1 MNIFKTLLFFIISS
15 ILLFLAT
22 NPGIDFTISKLGMM
36 PMIAWFINGGIVFI
50 ILFSTA
56 MILLK
61 REEPK
66 LTFKILK
73 KKLNLRPLSK
83 SDLIWTLIGILT
95 ISVFSMLIM
104 KGLTKLSELYPDV
117 ISSSFSPPFLE
128 FHVLDKSQYWIFLV
142 WIPFFFFN
150 IFGEELLW
158 RGFILPRQQLNSDTA
173 NWTLNSLGWLL
184 FHIAFGWKLVVLLL
198 PILIINPFI
207 VQKTKNTWTGI
218 LIHGLINGSGFLLIT
233 LGVINS

>member
-1 MNIFKTLLFFIISS
+1 
-15 ILLFLAT
+15 
-22 NPGIDFTISKLGMM
+22 
-36 PMIAWFINGGIVFI
+36 
-50 ILFSTA
+50 
-56 MILLK
+56 LK
-61 REEPK
+61 REQHE

-73 KKLNLRPLSK
+73 EKLNLRPLSK
-83 SDLIWTLIGILT
+83 RDLIWTLIGILA

-104 KGLTKLSELYPDV
+104 KGLTKLSELYPEK

-128 FHVLDKSQYWIFLV
+128 FHVLDKSQYWIYLI
-142 WIPFFFFN
+142 WIPFFVFN

-158 RGFILPRQQLNSDTA
+158 RGFILPRQNLNTNTA

-184 FHIAFGWKLVVLLL
+184 FHLAFGWKLVILLL

-233 LGVINS
+233 LGVITS

>member
-1 MNIFKTLLFFIISS
+1 MNIFRTLLFFMVSS

-22 NPGIDFTISKLGMM
+22 NLGIDFTISKLGMM

-61 REEPK
+61 KEVPK
-66 LTFKILK
+66 LTFKIFK
-73 KKLNLRPLSK
+73 EKLNLRPLSK
-83 SDLIWTLIGILT
+83 RDLIWTLIGILT

-104 KGLTKLSELYPDV
+104 KGLTKLSELYPNK

-128 FHVLDKSQYWIFLV
+128 FHVFDKSQYWIFLV

-158 RGFILPRQQLNSDTA
+158 RGFILPRQKLNSDTA

-184 FHIAFGWKLVVLLL
+184 FHIAFGWKLVILLL

>member
-1 MNIFKTLLFFIISS
+1 MSIYKTLLFFGISS

-22 NPGIDFTISKLGMM
+22 HFGIDFTISKLGIM
-36 PMIAWFINGGIVFI
+36 PMIAWFINGGLVFI

-61 REEPK
+61 REHK
-66 LTFKILK
+66 TLSFKVLK
-73 KKLNLRPLSK
+73 ENLNLKPLTK
-83 SDLIWTLIGILT
+83 RDLVWTLIGILT
-95 ISVFSMLIM
+95 ISAFSMLIM
-104 KGLTKLSELYPDV
+104 KGLTKLSNLYPDI
-117 ISSSFSPPFLE
+117 ISSSFSPPFLD
-128 FHVLDKSQYWIFLV
+128 FPVLDKSEYWIYLV

-158 RGFILPRQQLNSDTA
+158 RGYILPRQKVKSETA
-173 NWTLNSLGWLL
+173 NWTLNSFGWLL
-184 FHIAFGWKLVVLLL
+184 FHLAFGWKLMILLL

-233 LGVINS
+233 LGVLNS

>member
-1 MNIFKTLLFFIISS
+1 M
-15 ILLFLAT
+15 
-22 NPGIDFTISKLGMM
+22 
-36 PMIAWFINGGIVFI
+36 
-50 ILFSTA
+50 A

-61 REEPK
+61 REQK
-66 LTFKILK
+66 VLTFKVIRE
-73 KKLNLRPLSK
+73 KLNLKPLSK
-83 SDLIWTLIGILT
+83 KDLLWTLIGILT
-95 ISVFSMLIM
+95 ISVFSALIM
-104 KGLTKLSELYPDV
+104 KGLTKLSELYPDK

-128 FHVLDKSQYWIFLV
+128 FPVLDKSQYWIFLV

-158 RGFILPRQQLNSDTA
+158 RGFILPRQILTSDTI
-173 NWTLNSLGWLL
+173 NWTLNSFGWLL
-184 FHIAFGWKLVVLLL
+184 FHIAFGWKLIVLLL

>member
-1 MNIFKTLLFFIISS
+1 MSVLKTLAFFMVSS
-15 ILLFLAT
+15 ILLYLAT
-22 NPGIDFTISKLGMM
+22 YYGINFSISKLGMM
-36 PMIAWFINGGIVFI
+36 PMIAWFLNGGIVFI

-61 REEPK
+61 REQKE
-66 LTFKILK
+66 LTFKIIK
-73 KKLNLRPLSK
+73 QKLHLRPLSK
-83 SDLIWTLIGILT
+83 RDLIWTLIGILS

-104 KGLTKLSELYPDV
+104 KGLTRLSELYPDK

-128 FHVLDKSQYWIFLV
+128 FHVLDKSQYWIFLI

-158 RGFILPRQQLNSDTA
+158 RGFILPRQSTNSDTA

-184 FHIAFGWKLVVLLL
+184 FHVAFGWKLVVLLL

-218 LIHGLINGSGFLLIT
+218 LIHGIINGSGFLLIT
-233 LGVINS
+233 LGVISS

>member
-1 MNIFKTLLFFIISS
+1 MNIFKTLLFFIVSS

-22 NPGIDFTISKLGMM
+22 NLGIEFTISKLGMM
-36 PMIAWFINGGIVFI
+36 PMIAWFINGGMVFI

-66 LTFKILK
+66 LTFKIFK
-73 KKLNLRPLSK
+73 EKLNLRPLSK
-83 SDLIWTLIGILT
+83 RDLIWTLIGILT

-104 KGLTKLSELYPDV
+104 KGLTRLSELYPDK

-158 RGFILPRQQLNSDTA
+158 RGFILPRQKLNSNTA

>member
-1 MNIFKTLLFFIISS
+1 MSIFKTLLFFIASS

-22 NPGIDFTISKLGMM
+22 NFGINFSISRLGMM
-36 PMIAWFINGGIVFI
+36 PMIAWFINGGLVFI

-61 REEPK
+61 KEQHE
-66 LTFKILK
+66 LTFKIIK
-73 KKLNLRPLSK
+73 EKLNLRPLSK
-83 SDLIWTLIGILT
+83 RDIIWTLIGILT
-95 ISVFSMLIM
+95 ISVFSILIM
-104 KGLTKLSELYPDV
+104 KGLTRLSELFPDK

-158 RGFILPRQQLNSDTA
+158 RGFILPRQKLNSDTA

-184 FHIAFGWKLVVLLL
+184 FHIAFGWKLLVLLL

>member
-1 MNIFKTLLFFIISS
+1 MSIFKTLAFFIASS
-15 ILLFLAT
+15 ILLYLAT
-22 NPGIDFTISKLGMM
+22 NFGINFSISKLGLM
-36 PMIAWFINGGIVFI
+36 PIIAWFINGGIVFI

-66 LTFKILK
+66 LTFEIFKE
-73 KKLNLRPLSK
+73 KLNLRQFSK
-83 SDLIWTLIGILT
+83 RDLIWTLIGVVT

-104 KGLTKLSELYPDV
+104 KGLTRLSELYPDK

-128 FHVLDKSQYWIFLV
+128 FHVLDRSQYWIFLV

-158 RGFILPRQQLNSDTA
+158 RGFILPRQKLNSDTA

>member
-1 MNIFKTLLFFIISS
+1 MSIFKTLLFFIASS
-15 ILLFLAT
+15 ILLYLAT
-22 NPGIDFTISKLGMM
+22 NLGINFAISKLGMM
-36 PMIAWFINGGIVFI
+36 PMIAWFINGGVVFI

-56 MILLK
+56 IILLK
-61 REEPK
+61 REQKE
-66 LTFKILK
+66 LTFKIIK
-73 KKLNLRPLSK
+73 EKLNLRPLSK
-83 SDLIWTLIGILT
+83 RDLIWALIGILT
-95 ISVFSMLIM
+95 ISAFSMLIM
-104 KGLTKLSELYPDV
+104 KGLTKLSELYPDK

-158 RGFILPRQQLNSDTA
+158 RGFILPRQKLNSDTA

>member
-1 MNIFKTLLFFIISS
+1 MNIFKTLLFFIVSS

-22 NPGIDFTISKLGMM
+22 NLGIDFTISKLGMM

-66 LTFKILK
+66 LTFKIFK
-73 KKLNLRPLSK
+73 EKLNLRPLSK
-83 SDLIWTLIGILT
+83 RDLIWTLIGILT

-104 KGLTKLSELYPDV
+104 KGLTRLSELYPDK

-150 IFGEELLW
+150 IFGEEFLW
-158 RGFILPRQQLNSDTA
+158 RGFILPRQKLNSDTA

>member
-1 MNIFKTLLFFIISS
+1 MSIFKTLTFFIASS
-15 ILLFLAT
+15 ILLYFFT
-22 NPGIDFTISKLGMM
+22 NFGINFAISKLGMM

-50 ILFSTA
+50 ILFSMA

-61 REEPK
+61 REQK
-66 LTFKILK
+66 VLTFKVIRE
-73 KKLNLRPLSK
+73 KLNLKPLSK
-83 SDLIWTLIGILT
+83 KDLLWTLIGILT
-95 ISVFSMLIM
+95 ISVFSALIM
-104 KGLTKLSELYPDV
+104 KGLTKLSELYPDK

-128 FHVLDKSQYWIFLV
+128 FPVLDKSQYWIFLV

-158 RGFILPRQQLNSDTA
+158 RGFILPRQILTSDTI
-173 NWTLNSLGWLL
+173 NWTLNSFGWLL
-184 FHIAFGWKLVVLLL
+184 FHIAFGWKLIVLLL

>member
-1 MNIFKTLLFFIISS
+1 MGIFKTLVFFIASS
-15 ILLFLAT
+15 ILLYIAT
-22 NPGIDFTISKLGMM
+22 NFGINFSIASLGLT
-36 PMIAWFINGGIVFI
+36 PMIAWFINGGVVFI

-56 MILLK
+56 IILLK
-61 REEPK
+61 REQKK
-66 LTFKILK
+66 LTFKVFK
-73 KKLNLRPLSK
+73 DKLNLRPLSK
-83 SDLIWTLIGILT
+83 RDLIWTLIGILI

-104 KGLTKLSELYPDV
+104 KGLTKLSELYPDK

-128 FHVLDKSQYWIFLV
+128 FLVLDKSQYWIFLV

-158 RGFILPRQQLNSDTA
+158 RGFILPRQKLNSETA

-184 FHIAFGWKLVVLLL
+184 FHVAFGWKLVVLLL
-198 PILIINPFI
+198 PILLINPFI

-218 LIHGLINGSGFLLIT
+218 LIHGLVNGSGFLLIT
-233 LGVINS
+233 LGVISY

>member
-1 MNIFKTLLFFIISS
+1 MNIFKILLFFIVSS

-22 NPGIDFTISKLGMM
+22 NLGIDFTISKLGMM

-66 LTFKILK
+66 LTFKIFK
-73 KKLNLRPLSK
+73 EKLNLRPLSK
-83 SDLIWTLIGILT
+83 RDLIWILIGILT
-95 ISVFSMLIM
+95 ISVSSMLIM
-104 KGLTKLSELYPDV
+104 KGLTKLSELYPDK

-158 RGFILPRQQLNSDTA
+158 RGFILPRQKLNSDTA

-218 LIHGLINGSGFLLIT
+218 LIHGLVNGSGFLLIT
-233 LGVINS
+233 LGVISS

>member
-1 MNIFKTLLFFIISS
+1 
-15 ILLFLAT
+15 LLFLAT
-22 NPGIDFTISKLGMM
+22 NLGIDFSISKLGMM
-36 PMIAWFINGGIVFI
+36 PMIAWFINGGIVFV

-66 LTFKILK
+66 LTFKIFK
-73 KKLNLRPLSK
+73 EKLNLRPLSK
-83 SDLIWTLIGILT
+83 KDLIWTLIGILA

-104 KGLTKLSELYPDV
+104 KGLTKLSELYPDK

-158 RGFILPRQQLNSDTA
+158 RGFILPRQKLNSGTA

>member
-1 MNIFKTLLFFIISS
+1 MTIFRTLAFFIASS
-15 ILLFLAT
+15 ILLYLFT
-22 NPGIDFTISKLGMM
+22 NFGISFAISKLGMM
-36 PMIAWFINGGIVFI
+36 PMIAWFINGGAVFI
-50 ILFSTA
+50 ILFFTA
-56 MILLK
+56 LILLK
-61 REEPK
+61 REQKE
-66 LTFKILK
+66 LTLKIIK
-73 KKLNLRPLSK
+73 EKLNLRPLSK
-83 SDLIWTLIGILT
+83 RDLIWTLAGILT
-95 ISVFSMLIM
+95 ISISSMLIM
-104 KGLTKLSELYPDV
+104 RGMTRLSVLYPDR

-158 RGFILPRQQLNSDTA
+158 RGFILPRQKLNSATA
-173 NWTLNSLGWLL
+173 IWSLNSLGWLF
-184 FHIAFGWKLVVLLL
+184 FHVSFGWKLVVLLL

>member
-1 MNIFKTLLFFIISS
+1 MSIFKTLTFFIASS
-15 ILLFLAT
+15 ILLYLAT
-22 NPGIDFTISKLGMM
+22 NFGITFSISKLGMM
-36 PMIAWFINGGIVFI
+36 PMIAWFLNGGVVFI

-61 REEPK
+61 KEQPT
-66 LTFKILK
+66 LTFKIFK
-73 KKLNLRPLSK
+73 EKLNLKPLSK
-83 SDLIWTLIGILT
+83 RDLIWTLIGILT
-95 ISVFSMLIM
+95 ISIFSVLIM
-104 KGLTKLSELYPDV
+104 KGLTRLSELYPDK

-128 FHVLDKSQYWIFLV
+128 FHVLEKSQYWIFLI

-150 IFGEELLW
+150 IFGEEFLW
-158 RGFILPRQQLNSDTA
+158 RGFILPRQNLNSNTA

-184 FHIAFGWKLVVLLL
+184 FHLAFGWKLVILLL

-233 LGVINS
+233 LGVIKS

>member
-1 MNIFKTLLFFIISS
+1 MNIFKTLLFFIVSS

-22 NPGIDFTISKLGMM
+22 NLGIDFSISKLGMM

-66 LTFKILK
+66 LTFKIFK
-73 KKLNLRPLSK
+73 EKLNLRPLSK
-83 SDLIWTLIGILT
+83 RDLIWTIIGILT

-104 KGLTKLSELYPDV
+104 KGLTKLSELYPDK

-158 RGFILPRQQLNSDTA
+158 RGFILPRQKLNSDTA

>member
-1 MNIFKTLLFFIISS
+1 MSIFKTLALFMAAS
-15 ILLFLAT
+15 ILLFLFT
-22 NPGIDFTISKLGMM
+22 RFGIDFAISKLGMM
-36 PMIAWFINGGIVFI
+36 PMIAWFINGGILFF

-56 MILLK
+56 MVLLK
-61 REEPK
+61 KEQHELTYSIIRE
-66 LTFKILK
+66 
-73 KKLNLRPLSK
+73 KLNLRPLSTR
-83 SDLIWTLIGILT
+83 DLIWTLVGIVT
-95 ISVFSMLIM
+95 ISAFSLLIM
-104 KGLTKLSELYPDV
+104 KGLTRLSELYPDR

-128 FHVLDKSQYWIFLV
+128 FHVLDNSQYWIYLV

-158 RGFILPRQQLNSDTA
+158 RGYILPRQKLNSDTA
-173 NWTLNSLGWLL
+173 NWSLNSVGWLL
-184 FHIAFGWKLVVLLL
+184 FHVAFGWKLVILLL

-218 LIHGLINGSGFLLIT
+218 IIHGLINGSGFLLIT

>member
-1 MNIFKTLLFFIISS
+1 
-15 ILLFLAT
+15 
-22 NPGIDFTISKLGMM
+22 
-36 PMIAWFINGGIVFI
+36 MIAWFINGGIVFI

-61 REEPK
+61 REEPN
-66 LTFKILK
+66 LTFKIFRD
-73 KKLNLRPLSK
+73 KLNLRPLSK
-83 SDLIWTLIGILT
+83 RDLIWTLIGILT

-104 KGLTKLSELYPDV
+104 KGLTRFSELYPDK

-128 FHVLDKSQYWIFLV
+128 FHVLNKSQYWIFLV

-158 RGFILPRQQLNSDTA
+158 RGFILPRQKLNSDTA

-233 LGVINS
+233 LGAINS

>member
-1 MNIFKTLLFFIISS
+1 MSIFKTLLFFMASS
-15 ILLFLAT
+15 ILLYLAT
-22 NPGIDFTISKLGMM
+22 GYGINFSISKLGLM
-36 PMIAWFINGGIVFI
+36 PMIAWFLNGGMVFI
-50 ILFSTA
+50 VLFSTV

-61 REEPK
+61 REQQA
-66 LTFKILK
+66 LTFKIIK
-73 KKLNLRPLSK
+73 EKLNLKPLSK
-83 SDLIWTLIGILT
+83 RDLLWTLIGILT
-95 ISVFSMLIM
+95 ISIFSMLIM
-104 KGLTKLSELYPDV
+104 KGLSRLSELYPDK
-117 ISSSFSPPFLE
+117 ISPSFSPPFLE
-128 FHVLDKSQYWIFLV
+128 FHVLDKSQYYIFLI

-150 IFGEELLW
+150 ILGEELLW
-158 RGFILPRQQLNSDTA
+158 RGFILPRQNLNSDTA

-184 FHIAFGWKLVVLLL
+184 FHLAFGWKLVILLL

>member
-1 MNIFKTLLFFIISS
+1 MSIFKTLAFFIASS
-15 ILLFLAT
+15 ILLYLAT
-22 NPGIDFTISKLGMM
+22 NFGINFSISKLGMM
-36 PMIAWFINGGIVFI
+36 PMIAWFLNGGIVFI
-50 ILFSTA
+50 ILFSSA

-61 REEPK
+61 REQQA
-66 LTFKILK
+66 LTFKIIK
-73 KKLNLRPLSK
+73 EKLNLKPLSK
-83 SDLIWTLIGILT
+83 RDLFWTLIGILT
-95 ISVFSMLIM
+95 ISIFSMLIM
-104 KGLTKLSELYPDV
+104 KGLTRLSELYPHK

-128 FHVLDKSQYWIFLV
+128 FHVLDKSQYWIFLI

-158 RGFILPRQQLNSDTA
+158 RGFILPRQNLNSDTA

-184 FHIAFGWKLVVLLL
+184 FHLAFGWKLVILLL

-233 LGVINS
+233 LGVLKS